1 MPKVCPVFLLKQMKS
16 YAKVKNSY
24 ANKPRRILGLHK
36 LELFAK
42 SLCLNITYSNQG
54 QGIIT
59 EKDSII
65 VVLNRLGVKEMAMIK
80 ANAICCKQNNSTFY
94 VTVVN
99 SDVLKKMCYVSRKK
113 ENREKG
119 FQRLLN
125 PKRARDI
132 AAYLDERRGKIPS
145 AIIVSAQ
152 LNTKLSYNKEDNTIS
167 FNVVEDGFLVIDGQ
181 HRLYGLIESNNI
193 YEMPVIIFNDLNSND
208 EVKLFIDINTTQKGV
223 PAALILDIKNQAGT
237 ETKLEERQRILFD
250 RLNEESVLAGYL
262 LPNESKTGKISRTV
276 FNSSTKNLFTD
287 SIIFDKTDDVIFKV
301 LCNYFEAVDL
311 VFKSTGN
318 KNARLNKTILFKAIM
333 DIFNDVSERCY
344 NTFNNF
350 KVDSFFE
357 ILSPLSSLSFDSYT
371 GTNKAA
377 QKEVVNDMKA
387 LLRDTMTINE
397 DMF

>member
-1 MPKVCPVFLLKQMKS
+1 
-16 YAKVKNSY
+16 
-24 ANKPRRILGLHK
+24 
-36 LELFAK
+36 
-42 SLCLNITYSNQG
+42 
-54 QGIIT
+54 
-59 EKDSII
+59 
-65 VVLNRLGVKEMAMIK
+65 MAMIK